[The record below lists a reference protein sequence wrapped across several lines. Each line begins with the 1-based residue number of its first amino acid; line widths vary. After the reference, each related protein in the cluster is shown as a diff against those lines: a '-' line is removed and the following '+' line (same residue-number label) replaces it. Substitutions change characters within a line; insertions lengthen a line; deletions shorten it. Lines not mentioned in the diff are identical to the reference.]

1 MRSLFEIFYFIC
13 INTEIDVDFGRWN
26 PTFNRMYKM
35 LSAMD
40 FDHLKSLL
48 TMLDKNDIDK
58 LNSLASL
65 LDENDIQNLKKL
77 LQGLEVDRL
86 IKVISV
92 FNNDQVAVTR
102 WNSIGFEKLQTA
114 GILIINLFML
124 LSTGVL
130 FKKNKIPY
138 LPYDLPRNLQKVE
151 DIEMGNTELQTLKID
166 FAKLKVAIEKLKK
179 INQINENQSPG
190 TVKNL
195 ESTKK

>member
-1 MRSLFEIFYFIC
+1 
-13 INTEIDVDFGRWN
+13 
-26 PTFNRMYKM
+26 
-35 LSAMD
+35 
-40 FDHLKSLL
+40 
-48 TMLDKNDIDK
+48 MLDKNDIDK

-138 LPYDLPRNLQKVE
+138 LPYDLPRNQQKVE
-151 DIEMGNTELQTLKID
+151 DIEIQTLKID
-166 FAKLKVAIEKLKK
+166 FAKLKAAIEKLKK